1 MYITEWDGFQCFV
14 CVFFHGSILFS
25 LWIMNQHFPRAMC
38 CFFCW
43 FPLQVFLWF
52 CPGNSVSPFAVNKTN
67 CRGILTNSTFPW
79 ARESQV
85 IAKETVQFCVSSSL
99 EFFHVNWAHF
109 AALNRTEQTLVTW
122 GVWDFGCEQF
132 SKFEWDHICTYIY
145 RGFHKVPVS

>member
-1 MYITEWDGFQCFV
+1 
-14 CVFFHGSILFS
+14 
-25 LWIMNQHFPRAMC
+25 MNQHFPRAMC

-43 FPLQVFLWF
+43 FPLQVFLWY

-99 EFFHVNWAHF
+99 EFFHVNCAHF

-132 SKFEWDHICTYIY
+132 SKFEWDHIYIYTYIY
-145 RGFHKVPVS
+145 RGFHKVPISQTQIPVWGLSARKENPD

>member
-1 MYITEWDGFQCFV
+1 MGWFPVFYLCF
-14 CVFFHGSILFS
+14 FFNGSILFS

-99 EFFHVNWAHF
+99 EFFSCELSPFCRSKPNGTNIGDMRCVRFW
-109 AALNRTEQTLVTW
+109 LRTILEIRM
-122 GVWDFGCEQF
+122 GPYM
-132 SKFEWDHICTYIY
+132 YIHLP
-145 RGFHKVPVS
+145 GIP